1 MVLTAALSSTDTASV
16 MAWTSAAALPG
27 RILGDSIVL
36 NLVAVLALSV
46 TIFLMVLKNAAALW

>member
-1 MVLTAALSSTDTASV
+1 MVLTAALSWTDTASV
-16 MAWTSAAALPG
+16 MAWTSAAALPW